1 MEHRFERCGVM
12 PVSRRQVHDHGT
24 PLPIRPDMELGC
36 EPTPASPHRL
46 LPATARSNA
55 MLVYTHA
62 RAIDK
67 VHRPI
72 QHAAL
77 ICLPEER

>member
-1 MEHRFERCGVM
+1 
-12 PVSRRQVHDHGT
+12 
-24 PLPIRPDMELGC
+24 MELGC

-77 ICLPEER
+77 ICLPEVR